1 MNFWKKTDRPGSE
14 RTGMKLTI
22 PLFPLPNVVL
32 FPKTLRPL
40 HIFEP
45 RYRALVSEA
54 IRTDSLV
61 GMVLLK
67 EGWEAQ
73 YDKFPPIE
81 TTGCLGR
88 IIQSNRLSDGRY
100 YITLLGLSTFTIEE
114 ELEPSLFRRGEVSI
128 NESFSDV
135 PLSSAEFD
143 RLSQSL
149 EETLTLLDLNRELSW
164 IRDSTLEPEALVH
177 HWSAFLPFTPAE
189 RQFLLESSTI
199 KSQAG
204 RLFDLLLFKRSEHD
218 ESQQAG
224 NSESSSFEPYL

>member
-1 MNFWKKTDRPGSE
+1 MDGCKTE
-14 RTGMKLTI
+14 RITMKLTI

-67 EGWEAQ
+67 DGWEEQ

-81 TTGCLGR
+81 KTGCVGR

-100 YITLLGLSTFTIEE
+100 YITLLGLSSFTIEQ
-114 ELEPSLFRRGEVSI
+114 ELEPSVFRKAEVTL
-128 NESFSDV
+128 NETFAEN
-135 PLSSAEFD
+135 PLSSVEFD

-149 EETLTLLDLNRELSW
+149 EETLSLLDLNRELSW
-164 IRDSTLEPEALVH
+164 IRDSTLDPEALVH
-177 HWSAFLPFTPAE
+177 HWSAFLPFSPEE
-189 RQFLLESSTI
+189 RQFLLESPTL

-204 RLFDLLLFKRSEHD
+204 RLFDLLLFKRSEYD
-218 ESQQAG
+218 ETQQTG
-224 NSESSSFEPYL
+224 NSESSTIEPYL